1 MEVQVNSLRRASTG
15 RLAGQVATAAFGLA
29 ILLQLLLALG
39 VLPVSWAWGGN
50 QIVLTTALRLGSL
63 VAVALLALSAY
74 VIRRRAGLLG
84 AGRPGRVVG
93 GLSWVIT
100 VYLLLNALA
109 NFASPSLGEKLLFGP
124 LALVTALA
132 CLVVAWSR
140 PTD

>member
-1 MEVQVNSLRRASTG
+1 MV
-15 RLAGQVATAAFGLA
+15 
-29 ILLQLLLALG
+29 
-39 VLPVSWAWGGN
+39 PVSWAWGGG
-50 QIVLTTALRLGSL
+50 QTVLTPALRFAGLA
-63 VAVALLALSAY
+63 AVVILALSAY

-84 AGRPGRVVG
+84 AGQPGRVVRV
-93 GLSWVIT
+93 LSWVIT

>member
-1 MEVQVNSLRRASTG
+1 VNSLRRASTG

-39 VLPVSWAWGGN
+39 VVPISWAWGGN
-50 QIVLTTALRLGSL
+50 QTVLTTALRLGSL
-63 VAVALLALSAY
+63 VAAALLALSAY

-84 AGRPGRVVG
+84 AGRPGKIMMI
-93 GLSWVIT
+93 LSWIVT
-100 VYLLLNALA
+100 AYLFLNTLA

-124 LALVTALA
+124 LTLVMALA
-132 CLVVAWSR
+132 CLVVSWSR

>member
-1 MEVQVNSLRRASTG
+1 MNSLRRASTG

-39 VLPVSWAWGGN
+39 VVPISWAWGGN
-50 QIVLTTALRLGSL
+50 QTVLTTALRLGSL
-63 VAVALLALSAY
+63 VAAALLALSAY

-84 AGRPGRVVG
+84 AGRPGKIMMI
-93 GLSWVIT
+93 LSWIVT
-100 VYLLLNALA
+100 AYLFLNTLA

-124 LALVTALA
+124 LTLVMALA
-132 CLVVAWSR
+132 CLVVSWSR